1 MTTCYLEDH
10 ICRALFRSINFC
22 SYFPST
28 LKTSDIDS
36 SSDSLSQSHH
46 RDENDGEGREAIQG
60 SRFLRLCSLSLIYS
74 SKEEFGSLPLW
85 WNWKANLN
93 TLHLFYVQLLHQ
105 LYVQFILFFDNNL
118 IHELIFRQISG

>member
-1 MTTCYLEDH
+1 MFVVS
-10 ICRALFRSINFC
+10 LFRSINFC

-74 SKEEFGSLPLW
+74 SKEEFRSPSLVELEGKPK
-85 WNWKANLN
+85 NA
-93 TLHLFYVQLLHQ
+93 LHLVYVQLLHL
-105 LYVQFILFFDNNL
+105 LYAQFILFLDNNL
-118 IHELIFRQISG
+118 IHKLIFRQISG